1 MESIRLFVMLNAVG
15 EEPFNLQEIAFG
27 NIILLTGR
35 KAMYLEKYEQY
46 LGTGERNGQGLDLK
60 TFLEEYNP
68 KLYDTPANTVDN
80 LIFTYVEENGS
91 RRIGKLLLIKR
102 GNHPSIGW
110 WALPGGFV
118 DFRENLETAAA
129 RELEEETGLKG
140 VKGVQL
146 GSYGDYDRDPRTR
159 IITTAYVFV
168 EEEGRLKATAGDDAA
183 DAGWFTMKVTKAGEA
198 ADSTDEIKKEFFD
211 IEFECGEIHP
221 TARVLVST
229 DRTHFLVKKDYKIVS
244 NNLIAADHAAIIL
257 HGYDYVTDHLN

>member
-1 MESIRLFVMLNAVG
+1 
-15 EEPFNLQEIAFG
+15 
-27 NIILLTGR
+27 
-35 KAMYLEKYEQY
+35 MYLEKYEQY
-46 LGTGERNGQGLDLK
+46 LGTGERNAQGLDLK

-80 LIFTYVEENGS
+80 LIFTYVEENGK
-91 RRIGKLLLIKR
+91 RKIGKLLLIKR

-118 DFRENLETAAA
+118 DFKENLEVAAA

-168 EEEGRLKATAGDDAA
+168 EEEGKLKATAGDDAA
-183 DAGWFTMKVTKAGEA
+183 DAGWFSINVKKAGEA
-198 ADSTDEIKKEFFD
+198 ADSTDDIRKEFFD
-211 IEFECGEIHP
+211 IEFECGQIRP
-221 TARVLVST
+221 TARVLVTT
-229 DRTHFLVKKDYKIVS
+229 DRTCILEKR
-244 NNLIAADHAAIIL
+244 IIK
-257 HGYDYVTDHLN
+257 

>member
-1 MESIRLFVMLNAVG
+1 
-15 EEPFNLQEIAFG
+15 
-27 NIILLTGR
+27 
-35 KAMYLEKYEQY
+35 MYLEKYEQY
-46 LGTGERNGQGLDLK
+46 LGTGGRNAQGLDLK

-80 LIFTYVEENGS
+80 LIFTYVEENGK
-91 RRIGKLLLIKR
+91 RKIGKILLIKR

-118 DFRENLETAAA
+118 DFKENLEVAAA

-146 GSYGDYDRDPRTR
+146 RSYGDYDRDPRTR

-168 EEEGRLKATAGDDAA
+168 EEEGKLKATAGDDAA
-183 DAGWFTMKVTKAGEA
+183 DAGWFSINVKKAGEA
-198 ADSTDEIKKEFFD
+198 ADSTDDIRKEFFD
-211 IEFECGEIHP
+211 IEFECGQIRP
-221 TARVLVST
+221 TARVLVTT
-229 DRTHFLVKKDYKIVS
+229 DRTCILEKKDYKIVS

-257 HGYDYVTDHLN
+257 NGYDYVNEHLR

>member
-1 MESIRLFVMLNAVG
+1 MRAIAVDG
-15 EEPFNLQEIAFG
+15 EPFT
-27 NIILLTGR
+27 LLLSCHKMAQWR
-35 KAMYLEKYEQY
+35 QPKYLEKYEQY
-46 LGTGERNGQGLDLK
+46 LGTGERNAAGLDLK

-80 LIFTYVEENGS
+80 LIFAYVEENGKK
-91 RRIGKLLLIKR
+91 RIGKILLIKR

-118 DFRENLETAAA
+118 DFRENLDIAAA

-168 EEEGRLKATAGDDAA
+168 EEEGKLTATAGDDAA
-183 DAGWFTMKVTKAGEA
+183 DAGWFSMKVHKAGEA
-198 ADSTDEIKKEFFD
+198 ADSTQQIEKEFYD
-211 IEFECGEIHP
+211 IEFECGDIRP
-221 TARVLVST
+221 TARVLVIT
-229 DRTHFLVKKDYKIVS
+229 DRTGILEKKDYKIVS

-257 HGYDYVTDHLN
+257 NGYDYVSEHIH

>member
-1 MESIRLFVMLNAVG
+1 MLWTKSLLFLIRR
-15 EEPFNLQEIAFG
+15 QD
-27 NIILLTGR
+27 
-35 KAMYLEKYEQY
+35 MYLEKYEQY
-46 LGTGERNGQGLDLK
+46 LGTGERNAQGLDLK

-80 LIFTYVEENGS
+80 LIFTYVEENGHK
-91 RRIGKLLLIKR
+91 RLGKLLLIKR

-118 DFRENLETAAA
+118 DFRENLEDAAA

-168 EEEGRLKATAGDDAA
+168 EEEGKLTATAGDDAA
-183 DAGWFTMKVTKAGEA
+183 DAGWFSMKVEKAGEA
-198 ADSTDEIKKEFFD
+198 ADSTPEVRKEFFD
-211 IEFECGEIHP
+211 IGFECGDIRP
-221 TARVLVST
+221 TARVLVTT
-229 DRTHFLVKKDYKIVS
+229 DSRHLLVKKDYKIVS
-244 NNLIAADHAAIIL
+244 NNLISADHAAIIL
-257 HGYDYVTDHLN
+257 NGYDYVTGQLK

>member
-1 MESIRLFVMLNAVG
+1 
-15 EEPFNLQEIAFG
+15 
-27 NIILLTGR
+27 
-35 KAMYLEKYEQY
+35 MYLEKYEQY
-46 LGTGERNGQGLDLK
+46 LGTGEKNAQGLDLK

-80 LIFTYVEENGS
+80 LIFTYIEENGS
-91 RRIGKLLLIKR
+91 KKIGKILLIKR

-118 DFRENLETAAA
+118 DFRENLEVAAA

-168 EEEGRLKATAGDDAA
+168 EEEGKLTATAGDDAA
-183 DAGWFTMKVTKAGEA
+183 DAGWFSMKVNKAGEA
-198 ADSTDEIKKEFFD
+198 SDSTEKIKKEFFD
-211 IEFECGEIHP
+211 IEFECGQIKP
-221 TARVLVST
+221 TARVLVTT
-229 DRTHFLVKKDYKIVS
+229 DTTGVLKNKQYKIVS
-244 NNLIAADHAAIIL
+244 NNLIAADHAAMIL
-257 HGYDYVTDHLN
+257 NGYDYVNEHLD